1 MWYTKINYEIGGIV
15 KEMKVK
21 SFKNLDEQIEI
32 LKEKGLIIEDV
43 TETKEILLRE
53 NYFFISGYRHVLM
66 NSYSDKTFVPASTF
80 RELYSIF
87 LFDRYFRNI
96 MFKNLLI
103 IENQLKSV
111 ISYQL
116 SKNYGYMEKDYLNHK
131 SFTND
136 PTKKRRVKDIIEKIK
151 RQVRIN
157 ASRHNAT
164 IHYLNKYGYIPM
176 WVLVKV
182 LSFGLVCELFS
193 ILKKEDQVAVADTF
207 GISVEYMNEFLPIL
221 SNYRNL
227 CAHEDI
233 VFDHKTEKYIDDNE
247 YHRKLRINKMDGEYI
262 YGKNDIFAVIIMLKY
277 LLRKSEFRVMLKEI
291 EYEIEKLDGRV
302 DSIPIA
308 RVLDRMGFPENY
320 MELVEM

>member
-1 MWYTKINYEIGGIV
+1 
-15 KEMKVK
+15 
-21 SFKNLDEQIEI
+21 
-32 LKEKGLIIEDV
+32 
-43 TETKEILLRE
+43 
-53 NYFFISGYRHVLM
+53 
-66 NSYSDKTFVPASTF
+66 
-80 RELYSIF
+80 
-87 LFDRYFRNI
+87 
-96 MFKNLLI
+96 
-103 IENQLKSV
+103 
-111 ISYQL
+111 
-116 SKNYGYMEKDYLNHK
+116 
-131 SFTND
+131 
-136 PTKKRRVKDIIEKIK
+136 
-151 RQVRIN
+151 
-157 ASRHNAT
+157 
-164 IHYLNKYGYIPM
+164 
-176 WVLVKV
+176 
-182 LSFGLVCELFS
+182 
-193 ILKKEDQVAVADTF
+193 
-207 GISVEYMNEFLPIL
+207 MNEFLPIL